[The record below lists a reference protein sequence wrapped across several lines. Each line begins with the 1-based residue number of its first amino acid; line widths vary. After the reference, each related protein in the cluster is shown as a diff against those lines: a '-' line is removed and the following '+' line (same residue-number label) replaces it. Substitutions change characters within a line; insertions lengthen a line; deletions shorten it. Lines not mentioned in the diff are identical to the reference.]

1 MAIILTTCPAFPGLF
16 YTHLIHCCVV
26 PHSLL
31 CLSPVVYCVYV
42 PVYTFIYYYKL
53 NMSLYI
59 VTMEIFSYLQK
70 RFHFVGK
77 PIFRSLYFG

>member
-42 PVYTFIYYYKL
+42 PVYIYILLQIKYV
-53 NMSLYI
+53 SLHCHDGNI
-59 VTMEIFSYLQK
+59 
-70 RFHFVGK
+70 
-77 PIFRSLYFG
+77 